1 MDVYEFIN
9 NLATL
14 ERDSSE
20 FLQKYNDSI
29 RICLFFFF
37 FKLSRTYIFVCRG
50 STFRNDLIIMLFIFG
65 VKIFKENRADGSS
78 WKQHNM
84 IFYMITWLDRI
95 LPKWTVTSNSS
106 TIFLRI
112 RFPSF
117 LFFFFY
123 LNLLKSLNE
132 VYTAV
137 QKWYTL
143 STFYFP
149 FSWSNAFVI
158 FEILTAP
165 WKYKFSNESFLDNI
179 RDDLLKI
186 KLVHRVLY
194 DRIVTKIGSG
204 RLVN

>member
-1 MDVYEFIN
+1 MEVRGNNITWYFIW
-9 NLATL
+9 L
-14 ERDSSE
+14 RDSTGYYQSE
-20 FLQKYNDSI
+20 PWPAILQRYFYGSVFP
-29 RICLFFFF
+29 RFFF
-37 FKLSRTYIFVCRG
+37 S
-50 STFRNDLIIMLFIFG
+50 
-65 VKIFKENRADGSS
+65 
-78 WKQHNM
+78 
-84 IFYMITWLDRI
+84 
-95 LPKWTVTSNSS
+95 
-106 TIFLRI
+106 
-112 RFPSF
+112 
-117 LFFFFY
+117 FFFY

>member
-1 MDVYEFIN
+1 MFMNSLTILRLSNVTHQNSYKNITTVYEF
-9 NLATL
+9 A
-14 ERDSSE
+14 
-20 FLQKYNDSI
+20 Y
-29 RICLFFFF
+29 FFF

-117 LFFFFY
+117 LFFFFFY

-165 WKYKFSNESFLDNI
+165 WKYKFSNESFLNNI